1 MNYSI
6 DIIMIQISNAFL
18 LFVLV
23 ISICIQV
30 TLTKIFLSVLNNKTD
45 VF

>member
-6 DIIMIQISNAFL
+6 DIIMIQISSAFP

-23 ISICIQV
+23 ISICIRV
-30 TLTKIFLSVLNNKTD
+30 TLTKIFLSVLNNKAD

>member
-6 DIIMIQISNAFL
+6 DSVMIQISGAL
-18 LFVLV
+18 PLFVLV

-30 TLTKIFLSVLNNKTD
+30 TLTKIFFSMLNNKTV